1 VDNSERSR
9 LKPIEW
15 VASSREDLIAFPPP
29 VRKALGYALY
39 LAQIGEKSPSAKPL
53 KGFGGAGVVE
63 ILRDHDGNAYRAV
76 YTVKFAEAV
85 FVLHAFQK
93 KSKRGAATPKVEM
106 NLISQRLKAAAEQYQ
121 QRYGKGTGT

>member
-1 VDNSERSR
+1 MDNSERSR